1 MMNPTLAQWRIS
13 VARHHAIADWL
24 HELLPDQRS
33 PRELVDSLLLQVVIR
48 TEWLN
53 TVSDFTLL

>member
-1 MMNPTLAQWRIS
+1 MNPRWLSGVS
-13 VARHHAIADWL
+13 VARHHAMLINYEHAIDPTFASANW
-24 HELLPDQRS
+24 S
-33 PRELVDSLLLQVVIR
+33 ITLVLSYV